1 MRRRPSSHRSVKP
14 KHAKGAGQDE
24 LEAQPGFNVP
34 PTGYETAMAR
44 DLAQLKNVR
53 LSLGGA
59 PLFEGVDMALAR
71 SERACLVG
79 LNGSGKSTLMRIL
92 ARAQEADSGE
102 VTWAGGVRAGLAPQ
116 EPSLA
121 GFATLREFC
130 AAPFGDDP
138 PTPHHAAEAQ
148 LHSYGL
154 DPDRSPEGLSGG
166 EIRRAALARAFAA
179 DPDILLLD
187 EPTNHLDI
195 SAIEDLEERL
205 KGFSGASLIISHDR
219 RFLER
224 VSTACFWLRN
234 GRVMK
239 LDRGYGA
246 FEAWAEGVEAA
257 DARALSKLETQLEAE
272 EHWLLR
278 GVTARRS
285 RNEGRRRKLEAMR
298 VERRQRKALAT
309 KSNAELAADKGGDP
323 GRLVIEAQ
331 AISQSFAGA
340 EGERAIIRNFS
351 LKVMR
356 GDRVGIVGPN
366 GAGKSTLLDILLGRR
381 APSSGSVRLGTNL
394 EIAYVDQMRSGLNPD
409 ASIWDTLCPLGGD
422 QVMVRGRPRHVAGY
436 AKSFLFKP
444 EQLRQPTRAL
454 SGGERNRLCLAVAL
468 ARSAN
473 VLVLDEPTNDLDM
486 ETLDALEDMLT
497 SYEGTV
503 LIVSHDR
510 AFLDGVTTQIVG
522 ALGDGRWVE
531 TMGGYSDFER
541 EYGGFRERPL
551 ARQRGALP
559 RTAEAPRAQ
568 RKLSYKDERRLAELE
583 ARVPTLEAEIAALEH
598 TLADP
603 AFFTQDA
610 NAFAAAAARLDA
622 VRAEKDAAET
632 EWLELDERRQAL
644 AC

>member
-1 MRRRPSSHRSVKP
+1 
-14 KHAKGAGQDE
+14 
-24 LEAQPGFNVP
+24 
-34 PTGYETAMAR
+34 MAR
-44 DLAQLKNVR
+44 VLAQLKNVR

-59 PLFEGVDMALAR
+59 PLFEGVDMALVDG
-71 SERACLVG
+71 ERACLVG
-79 LNGSGKSTLMRIL
+79 LNGAGKSTLMRIFAGAL
-92 ARAQEADSGE
+92 EGDHGH
-102 VTWAGGVRAGLAPQ
+102 VTWARGVRASLALQ
-116 EPSLA
+116 EPSVA
-121 GFATLREFC
+121 GFASLREFC
-130 AAPFGDDP
+130 EAPFGDGP
-138 PTPHHAAEAQ
+138 PTPRHAAEAQ
-148 LHSYGL
+148 LQSYGL

-195 SAIEDLEERL
+195 AAIENLEKRL
-205 KGFSGASLIISHDR
+205 AGFSGASLIISHDR

-246 FEAWAEGVEAA
+246 FEDWAEGVEAA
-257 DARALSKLETQLEAE
+257 EAKALSKLETQLAAE

-298 VERRQRKALAT
+298 VERRQRKALST
-309 KSNAELAADKGGDP
+309 KASAELAADKGSDP
-323 GRLVIEAQ
+323 GRVVMEAK
-331 AISQSFAGA
+331 AISQCFTGPD
-340 EGERAIIRNFS
+340 GEHAIIRDFS
-351 LKVMR
+351 LKIMR
-356 GDRVGIVGPN
+356 GDRVGVVGPN
-366 GAGKSTLLDILLGRR
+366 GAGKSTLLDILLARR
-381 APSSGSVRLGTNL
+381 TPSSGSVRLGANL

-409 ASIWDTLCPLGGD
+409 ASIWETLCPLGGD
-422 QVMVRGRPRHVAGY
+422 QVMVRGKPRHVAGY

-444 EQLRQPTRAL
+444 EQLRQPTKAL

-486 ETLDALEDMLT
+486 ETLDGLEDMLA

-510 AFLDGVTTQIVG
+510 AFLDGVATQIVG

-531 TMGGYSDFER
+531 TMGGYADFER
-541 EYGGFRERPL
+541 EHGSFQERQKERPTRREK
-551 ARQRGALP
+551 AAP
-559 RTAEAPRAQ
+559 TPEAPRVQ
-568 RKLSYKDERRLAELE
+568 RKLSYKDERRLSELA
-583 ARVPTLEAEIAALEH
+583 ARVPTLEAEIAALEEK
-598 TLADP
+598 LADA
-603 AFFTQDA
+603 AFFTRDA
-610 NAFAAAAARLDA
+610 KGFAAAVAQLDLA
-622 VRAEKDAAET
+622 RAEKDAAET
-632 EWLELDERRQAL
+632 EWLHLDERRQEL
-644 AC
+644 AG